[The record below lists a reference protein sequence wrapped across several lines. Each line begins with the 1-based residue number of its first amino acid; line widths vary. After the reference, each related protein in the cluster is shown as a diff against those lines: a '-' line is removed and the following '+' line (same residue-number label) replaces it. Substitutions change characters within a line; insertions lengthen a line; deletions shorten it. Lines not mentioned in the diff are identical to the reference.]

1 MPRPNRNR
9 NNQGRSSQTQNQTQ
23 NQSQNQSQNQN
34 QRHASYFGQGQPFPS
49 QDDENSIPFYNAR
62 LFAMYE
68 SLIQSYTHFTYH
80 ANHMYHVLEQA
91 LHGTRNSINSNP
103 YPWLLIPHP
112 QHQPQQPQQPQ
123 QHQPQQ
129 PQQHQPQQ
137 APAQR
142 AQQAQQAQQA
152 QPRAPINRSNQRI
165 TTTLENEIVNAFLGM
180 LYSPEERRLT
190 QAELDE
196 RVDLVRFENI
206 INPINTVCSITHDVF
221 ESAQQVARIRHCG
234 HIFNPDSLAHWLR
247 MNNTCPTCRHN
258 LFTATTTTR
267 AATSS
272 DTRAT
277 TSSDTRAATSADTR
291 ATTSADTRAAT
302 SAAATADGSSAF
314 RRIDI
319 PLESEININTFYNE
333 LLQNSQNIPG
343 FELNSVND
351 DSIIFSFD
359 LMNNRLRSGI
369 TGPSASGPSASGPNT
384 GPRNIDHVD

>member
-1 MPRPNRNR
+1 
-9 NNQGRSSQTQNQTQ
+9 
-23 NQSQNQSQNQN
+23 
-34 QRHASYFGQGQPFPS
+34 
-49 QDDENSIPFYNAR
+49 
-62 LFAMYE
+62 
-68 SLIQSYTHFTYH
+68 
-80 ANHMYHVLEQA
+80 
-91 LHGTRNSINSNP
+91 
-103 YPWLLIPHP
+103 
-112 QHQPQQPQQPQ
+112 
-123 QHQPQQ
+123 
-129 PQQHQPQQ
+129 
-137 APAQR
+137 
-142 AQQAQQAQQA
+142 
-152 QPRAPINRSNQRI
+152 
-165 TTTLENEIVNAFLGM
+165 M

-267 AATSS
+267 AT
-272 DTRAT
+272 
-277 TSSDTRAATSADTR
+277 TRAATSVDTR
-291 ATTSADTRAAT
+291 ATTSADTRTATSADTRAAA

-369 TGPSASGPSASGPNT
+369 TGPSASGPPSSASGPSASGPNA

>member
-1 MPRPNRNR
+1 
-9 NNQGRSSQTQNQTQ
+9 
-23 NQSQNQSQNQN
+23 
-34 QRHASYFGQGQPFPS
+34 
-49 QDDENSIPFYNAR
+49 
-62 LFAMYE
+62 
-68 SLIQSYTHFTYH
+68 
-80 ANHMYHVLEQA
+80 
-91 LHGTRNSINSNP
+91 
-103 YPWLLIPHP
+103 
-112 QHQPQQPQQPQ
+112 
-123 QHQPQQ
+123 
-129 PQQHQPQQ
+129 
-137 APAQR
+137 
-142 AQQAQQAQQA
+142 
-152 QPRAPINRSNQRI
+152 
-165 TTTLENEIVNAFLGM
+165 M

-258 LFTATTTTR
+258 LFTSTTTTTTR
-267 AATSS
+267 AATS
-272 DTRAT
+272 AT
-277 TSSDTRAATSADTR
+277 TRPAASVDTR

-302 SAAATADGSSAF
+302 SATTRPAASVDTRATTSADTRAAASAAATADGSSAF

-369 TGPSASGPSASGPNT
+369 TGPSASGPSASGPSASGPNA